1 MLGRKWIGQLLVTA
15 VCLGLGL
22 LLMAQLRAQSDIRRP
37 AESADW
43 EYVVA
48 GLIEGNV
55 RLREDIKDLEGQ
67 LGGLDSVKGGT
78 AILESLVD
86 EVNYLRIANGLVE
99 VSGPGVIVAIDG
111 PISVLDLHDL
121 VNELRNAGAEGLAL
135 SGQRIVAWTAIST
148 DGEHVTVD
156 GRPVQQP
163 LHLDAIGDAPTLEE
177 ALNRPGGLISLL
189 NRVREGTSI
198 TVHRQEKVTLP
209 IHGPV
214 MQFVYAKPAE

>member
-156 GRPVQQP
+156 GRPVQPP

-198 TVHRQEKVTLP
+198 TVHRQEKVMLP